1 MISSPKEF
9 WQNISERPEWKSYI
23 LPRENDAAFDSEG
36 FAEAQ
41 RLFYFF
47 DKNSVVVDYGCGV
60 GRVLQYIAE
69 RAGFTIGLDICDRFF
84 DRAKETIHGDKVFFS
99 NVDEYKNVN
108 VADFV
113 YSLMVLQHNN
123 APNRDKIMAHIL
135 RILRPGKT
143 AVVSFPQADSN
154 YYEENP
160 FVHKFT
166 KEEVE
171 AYGKAFSFFR
181 IIEGNL
187 PGYQKKFDGV
197 NEYFLISVK

>member
-1 MISSPKEF
+1 MIQDPKSY
-9 WQNISERPEWKSYI
+9 WQNISERPGWKSYI
-23 LPRENDAAFDSEG
+23 LPRESDADFDSEG
-36 FAEAQ
+36 FVEDQ

-47 DKNSVVVDYGCGV
+47 DRNSVVVDYGCGV
-60 GRVLQYIAE
+60 GRVLQYVAE
-69 RAGFTIGLDICDRFF
+69 RAGYTIGLDICDRFL
-84 DRAKETIHGDKVFFS
+84 DMAKETIHGDKVFFS
-99 NVDEYKNVN
+99 NADEYKNVN

-113 YSLMVLQHNN
+113 YSLMVLQHND

-143 AVVSFPQADSN
+143 AIVSFPQAGST

-171 AYGKAFSFFR
+171 EYGKAFSSFR

-197 NEYFLISVK
+197 NEYFLIAVK